1 LASASKKNIAF
12 LWAAQGITAAGDAMY
27 QIALVWLI
35 LDVTGSSLITG
46 LVAMSAYLPALLFGL
61 WAGVF
66 SDRYPRMTIMV
77 LSQVS
82 QALTVAVIPVLIWNG
97 WSHSLLIGCLAFLRA
112 SFGTLFPPALNAFVP
127 EIVSGDRLVKT
138 NSILSTS
145 SQLAYLIGPAL
156 AGSLLKFISISWL
169 FVLDGV
175 SFLAAL
181 GILLFIRAPKY
192 PRRIPSK
199 ESRSFR
205 DILQG
210 FAYLKSHSTVGY
222 MLFLTVINNVFIMG
236 PAIVGTP
243 ILVKQALHGTA
254 TDYAYVEALMALG
267 MLIGSGLVYQFL
279 HFVRSGRLLL
289 IGMILDGL
297 TYALFFLAQS
307 VTFVMVM
314 IVIHGIGIPLIVI
327 SRTAIIQ
334 KHVENAYHGRLFS
347 MVHLSVVGVTALSS
361 ALTGIFAGFIEIRLI
376 YLGIGLGAAACGFIG
391 AFIPGL
397 QDLD

>member
-1 LASASKKNIAF
+1 MASASQKNITF
-12 LWAAQGITAAGDAMY
+12 LWAAQGITATGDAMY

-35 LDVTGSSLITG
+35 LDLTGSSVVTG

-66 SDRYPRMTIMV
+66 SDRYPRMTVMMI
-77 LSQVS
+77 SQVS
-82 QALTVAVIPVLIWNG
+82 QALTVTVIPVLIWYG
-97 WSHSLLIGCLAFLRA
+97 WSHALLIGGLAFLRA

-127 EIVSGDRLVKT
+127 QIVTGKRLVKA
-138 NSILSTS
+138 NSVLSTS

-156 AGSLLKFISISWL
+156 AGSLLKFISLTWL
-169 FVLDGV
+169 FVFDGV

-181 GILLFIRAPKY
+181 GFLLLIRVRRDQSPDHREVAPSV
-192 PRRIPSK
+192 REIR
-199 ESRSFR
+199 
-205 DILQG
+205 QG
-210 FAYLKSHSTVGY
+210 FAYLETHPTVGF
-222 MLFLTVINNVFIMG
+222 MLLLTVINNLFIMG
-236 PAIVGTP
+236 PAIVGMP

-254 TDYAYVEALMALG
+254 TDYAFVEALMALG
-267 MLIGSGLVYQFL
+267 MLIGSGAVYRYL
-279 HFVRSGRLLL
+279 HSVRSGRLLL

-307 VTFVMVM
+307 VTFVMIM
-314 IVIHGIGIPLIVI
+314 IVIHGVGIPLIVI

-334 KHVENAYHGRLFS
+334 KHVKNTYHGRLFS

-361 ALTGIFAGFIEIRLI
+361 ALTGIVAGFTDIRFVF
-376 YLGIGLGAAACGFIG
+376 LGIGLGAAACGLAG

-397 QDLD
+397 KELD